1 MLIASQGRIRRRT
14 DLEPVVLRHGWQLL
28 GTAPSQFATPGDVP
42 AEAAWLDISDLAPVA
57 QALQR
62 RGEWSLDGVPR
73 RFDAEDWWYRVRF
86 DAPGPSYASPCLLG
100 LDGLATVCEVWLNGE
115 ALLAESN
122 MFKAHRL
129 VLPAGLKSHG
139 NELVIVCRSLDKDLA
154 KRRPRPRWRA
164 PMIENQQL
172 RWPRTTVLGR
182 TPGWSPP
189 CAVVGPW
196 RPVWWAAMP
205 AVTWQNVSLQA
216 SAKST
221 DGAWQGHLKLAFAGL
236 TVQGAQVRS
245 ASVSLRRGAEQ
256 HSAPLTTAH
265 DGTWSTTMVVDSPA
279 LWWPH
284 THGEPALYEARVQL
298 VLSEGA
304 PAVELDLGSVG
315 FRQLA
320 LDRSDGDFALHI
332 NGVPVFCR
340 GACWTPLNPVTLD
353 AAELD
358 AYDRALVQ
366 VRDAGMNM
374 VRVGGTMHYEADAFY
389 DACDRLGVLVWQEF
403 MFANMD
409 YPEDPA
415 WLDGVRT
422 EVLQQLSR
430 WQARPALAVLCGNS
444 EVEQQ
449 AAMFGATRDKW
460 APALF
465 HDTLAELSRAQ
476 CPDVPYWPSSAHGG
490 SFPHQGDVGTT
501 SYYGVGA
508 YQRPL
513 DDARRANLRFASE
526 CLALANV
533 PENATLAR
541 MPGGLSLRSHHPAWK
556 ARAPRDLGAGW
567 DFEDVRDHY
576 LAQRFEVD
584 PAKLRYS
591 DHDRYL
597 LLSRITSGEL
607 MAEAF
612 AEWRREASSCNGALI
627 WFLRDLWPGAGWGVV
642 DSTGAPKAAYF
653 GLKRSLQ
660 PISLSVTDEGGNG
673 LYVHVSNEGPQP
685 LSAKL
690 QFKAW
695 RHGQVAVGQASQHV
709 DVPAHG
715 HGSWPL
721 MQLFDWF
728 VDWSWAYRFGPATA
742 QALSFE
748 LLSDDG
754 VDGADAEVQGN
765 AAQARVLARTTAFP
779 AGWSLPMEADV
790 GLSATV
796 MGLTDGHSG
805 CVEVRVATQRFAQS
819 VHFDVDGY
827 TPDDA
832 YFHLAPGESRT
843 ITFTPDAG
851 HAQPLSGTVAAVNG
865 MAAAGIQRL
874 GH

>member
-1 MLIASQGRIRRRT
+1 MLTLAQGRVQRRS
-14 DLEPVVLRHGWQLL
+14 DLPVTVLNRGWQLL
-28 GTAPSQFATPGDVP
+28 GTAPGQFGEPSDLP
-42 AEAAWLDISDLAPVA
+42 ADAAWLAIDELAPVA
-57 QALQR
+57 AALQ
-62 RGEWSLDGVPR
+62 GLGTWSLDAPAQ
-73 RFDAEDWWYRVRF
+73 RFDADDWWYRLRF
-86 DAPGPSYASPCLLG
+86 DLPAGHVGEPLLLG
-100 LDGLATVCEVWLNGE
+100 LDGLATVCEVWLNGQRVLQ
-115 ALLAESN
+115 ASN
-122 MFKAHRL
+122 MFRAQQL
-129 VLPAGLKSHG
+129 VLSEGLQAQG
-139 NELVIVCRSLDKDLA
+139 NHLLIACRSLDKDLA

-196 RPVWWAAMP
+196 RPVWLAPLP
-205 AVTWQNVSLQA
+205 AVQWQQMNVSAQALADGGGWTGHLRVAFTGLQA
-216 SAKST
+216 KGQSVES
-221 DGAWQGHLKLAFAGL
+221 
-236 TVQGAQVRS
+236 VRML
-245 ASVSLRRGAEQ
+245 LRRGDVTHTKSLSAQGDAWSAELML
-256 HSAPLTTAH
+256 PE
-265 DGTWSTTMVVDSPA
+265 PA

-284 THGEPALYEARVQL
+284 THGEPALYALTLHVKAAGPEPEV
-298 VLSEGA
+298 V
-304 PAVELDLGSVG
+304 LDLGDVG
-315 FRQLA
+315 FRHIA
-320 LDRSDGDFALHI
+320 LDRTGDGFALRI
-332 NGVPVFCR
+332 NGVPIFCR
-340 GACWTPLNPVTLD
+340 GACWTPLSPITLD
-353 AAELD
+353 AATAD
-358 AYDRALVQ
+358 DYVRAVQQ

-374 VRVGGTMHYEADAFY
+374 LRVGGTMHYEADVFY
-389 DACDRLGVLVWQEF
+389 DTCDRLGVLVWQEF

-415 WLDGVRT
+415 WVDEVRA
-422 EVLQQLSR
+422 EASQQLSR
-430 WQARPALAVLCGNS
+430 WQGRPAVAVLCGNS

-460 APALF
+460 MPDLF
-465 HDTLAELSRAQ
+465 HDTLAELSQ
-476 CPDVPYWPSSAHGG
+476 TLCPDVPYWPSSAHGG

-513 DDARRANLRFASE
+513 DDARRSGLRFATE

-533 PENATLAR
+533 PESATVAR
-541 MPGGLSLRSHHPAWK
+541 MPGGLSLRVHHPAWK

-576 LAQRFEVD
+576 LAERFQVD

-612 AEWRREASSCNGALI
+612 AEWRREASTCNGALI

-695 RHGQVAVGQASQHV
+695 RNGQVAVGQASQHV

-728 VDWSWAYRFGPATA
+728 VDWSCAYRFGPATA

-754 VDGADAEVQGN
+754 VGGADVEAEAEGN

-779 AGWSLPMEADV
+779 AGWCLPMEADV
-790 GLSATV
+790 GLSASV
-796 MGLTDGHSG
+796 IGRPDGRA
-805 CVEVRVATQRFAQS
+805 EVRVATQRFAQS

-832 YFHLAPGESRT
+832 YFHLAPGELRT
-843 ITFTPDAG
+843 IMFTPDAG
-851 HAQPLSGTVAAVNG
+851 YSQPLSGTVAAVNA
-865 MAAAGIQRL
+865 MATAGIQRL
-874 GH
+874 GV